1 MNLIDIDAL
10 VPRTKSQRSSDSLHP
25 ETDTF
30 VNFPNVEPRIEWKKV
45 NINYSKI

>member
-10 VPRTKSQRSSDSLHP
+10 VPRTKAHLESDSLHP
-25 ETDTF
+25 ETDTSL
-30 VNFPNVEPRIEWKKV
+30 NFPNGEPRVKWKKV